1 MRMLS
6 IRLALPFWA
15 VKTFFILL
23 ISSALP
29 AISQVERSTAATDYT
44 YRSEPTLIDFR
55 ATALLPKA
63 KGEALVN
70 PKQGRTEIDAAFQN
84 LTAPQHFG
92 LEYLTY
98 ILWALT
104 PDGRPHNIGEVV
116 PGALNRARLHITT
129 DLQVCAL
136 MVTVEPY
143 VAVRQPGKAVMLEK
157 AARPAIERK
166 GEGVEGKYEVSPR
179 GQQDTAL
186 ARAQADVAEARK
198 AAVRAELEALKARA
212 AAQAAQAQVEAE
224 RAARQKAEEEAAVA
238 RERAEQVES
247 RISAAAS
254 APEPQQDDGA
264 RKAELRLDVLELL
277 NACVPSRDT
286 SRGLAATIASWKF
299 AGAKPS
305 QKALKELAQ
314 IADVLKAHPD
324 LHIFVE
330 GHGATPDSTGLA
342 HQRAEAVREALIR
355 RGVSSNAIAP
365 SGVVKSTHTAS
376 DREENQQVE
385 IVVSGDALGNIPFWA
400 KISPVGSR

>member
-6 IRLALPFWA
+6 TRLALPFWA
-15 VKTFFILL
+15 MKTFFVLL

-29 AISQVERSTAATDYT
+29 AISQVERSIAATDYT

-92 LEYLTY
+92 PEYLTY

-116 PGALNRARLHITT
+116 PGALNRARLHLTT

-136 MVTVEPY
+136 MVTAEPY
-143 VAVRQPGKAVMLEK
+143 VAVRQPGKAVILEK
-157 AARPAIERK
+157 AARRK
-166 GEGVEGKYEVSPR
+166 GEGVQGKYEVSPR
-179 GQQDTAL
+179 GEQDAAL
-186 ARAQADVAEARK
+186 AKAQADVAEARK

-238 RERAEQVES
+238 RERAEQAES
-247 RISAAAS
+247 RMSAAAS
-254 APEPQQDDGA
+254 APEPQPDDGA
-264 RKAELRLDVLELL
+264 RKTELRLEVLELL

-286 SRGLAATIASWKF
+286 TRGLAATIASWKF

-314 IADVLKAHPD
+314 IADVLKAHTD

-342 HQRAEAVREALIR
+342 RQRADAVREALIH

-365 SGVVKSTHTAS
+365 SGVVKSTHPAS

-400 KISPVGSR
+400 QISPVGSR

>member
-6 IRLALPFWA
+6 IRLALLFRA
-15 VKTFFILL
+15 MKTFFILL
-23 ISSALP
+23 LSCALP
-29 AISQVERSTAATDYT
+29 AISQIERSIEATDYT

-63 KGEALVN
+63 KGEALLQA
-70 PKQGRTEIDAAFQN
+70 KQGRTEIDAAFQN
-84 LTAPQHFG
+84 LTAPRHVG

-104 PDGRPHNIGEVV
+104 PDGKPHNMGEVV
-116 PGALNRARLHITT
+116 PGALNRATLHVTT
-129 DLQVCAL
+129 DLHVSAL
-136 MVTVEPY
+136 MVTAEPY
-143 VAVRQPGKAVMLEK
+143 AAVRQPGQAVMLEK

-166 GEGVEGKYEVSPR
+166 GEGVEGQHEVSPR
-179 GQQDTAL
+179 EAAL
-186 ARAQADVAEARK
+186 AQAQADAAEARK

-224 RAARQKAEEEAAVA
+224 RAARQKAEAEAAAA
-238 RERAEQVES
+238 RERAEQAES
-247 RISAAAS
+247 RLSAATS

-264 RKAELRLDVLELL
+264 RKTELRLDVLELL

-286 SRGLAATIASWKF
+286 TRGLAATIAGWKF

-305 QKALKELAQ
+305 QRGLKELAQ

-330 GHGATPDSTGLA
+330 GHGAIPDSTGLA

-365 SGVVKSTHTAS
+365 AGVVKSIQTAS

-385 IVVSGDALGNIPFWA
+385 IVVSGDALGNIPFWE